1 MHLEVANKCV
11 YLVVLNASLQCTW
24 EGHWILTTFLRDYV
38 SLLLKPQIKASP
50 FKNFV
55 ICMDLK
61 LKLIILWV
69 CAGHATFLT
78 PGKRLGCQNKSH
90 QGRPRSMNCDKF
102 LAASKRVSFASL
114 KWHFLT
120 RVLAPF
126 AIVNIC
132 QSSSGKIQ
140 QTRKFSDM
148 FITISF
154 KGFQGDISLKPFVLF
169 VKSWH

>member
-1 MHLEVANKCV
+1 MR
-11 YLVVLNASLQCTW
+11 NASLQCTW
-24 EGHWILTTFLRDYV
+24 EGHWILTTFSRDYV
-38 SLLLKPQIKASP
+38 SNLKLKPP
-50 FKNFV
+50 HLRTLWDV
-55 ICMDLK
+55 DLK
-61 LKLIILWV
+61 LKLIMVWV

-102 LAASKRVSFASL
+102 LAASKRVSFARP

-140 QTRKFSDM
+140 QTRKFRDM
-148 FITISF
+148 FIKISF
-154 KGFQGDISLKPFVLF
+154 KGFEGDISLKPFILF